1 MLAII
6 SLLKLARLFER
17 LRYSLLTA
25 IYDRMP
31 GEVERFK
38 GRALFR
44 LNVSMGT
51 NRTALHDL
59 LHSTGEGRL
68 DHNGEKVEKR
78 ALMHH
83 EFEWRLDAIPTLF
96 IRIVAHLT

>member
-25 IYDRMP
+25 IYDRMT

-44 LNVSMGT
+44 LNGSMGT

-59 LHSTGEGRL
+59 LLEGMLGGAMGREKFGTRVGEF
-68 DHNGEKVEKR
+68 VERMFKR
-78 ALMHH
+78 EM
-83 EFEWRLDAIPTLF
+83 EEG
-96 IRIVAHLT
+96 